1 MRRVGEALD
10 RRIGCAPDIGTTT
23 TLGDAW
29 RARSIDTGWAF
40 PEDWWAPEA
49 DAVAEGVVTG
59 ADVTEQC
66 ARLGHVRAQAGVG
79 IGETIEDLG
88 ALYAVLGRPMPPM
101 ASVRALAEGWVE
113 SGVFGLTDLTCE
125 DPLTGLASLPYLR
138 TRLAEL
144 YRGERA
150 PRGAYCLVVV
160 DLTTWL
166 DPWKRIAW
174 TIVIGHELRRA
185 YPGEETLTLLSAG
198 RAAALVPRRP
208 ELQLAAA
215 RLRRDIATRHDARVW
230 LERLPETAT
239 RAAALLD
246 RLAEPRSRPDR

>member
-1 MRRVGEALD
+1 MPDVGTA
-10 RRIGCAPDIGTTT
+10 A

-29 RARSIDTGWAF
+29 RTRSMDTGWAF
-40 PEDWWAPEA
+40 PGDWWAPEVDAVTEAILAGA
-49 DAVAEGVVTG
+49 DAT
-59 ADVTEQC
+59 DHC

-88 ALYAVLGRPMPPM
+88 ALYAVMGQTMPPM

-113 SGVFGLTDLTCE
+113 SGMFGLTDLTCE
-125 DPLTGLASLPYLR
+125 DPLTGLATLPYLR

-144 YRGERA
+144 YRGDRSPHE
-150 PRGAYCLVVV
+150 AYCLVVV

-174 TIVIGHELRRA
+174 TIVIGHELRLA

-198 RAAALVPRRP
+198 RAAALVPREPALR
-208 ELQLAAA
+208 LDAA
-215 RLRRDIATRHDARVW
+215 RTRRDIAARHDARVW
-230 LERLPETAT
+230 LERLPETPKQAS
-239 RAAALLD
+239 ALLD
-246 RLAEPRSRPDR
+246 CLAEPRSRPDR